1 MVWGFLKIER
11 IIKNMSKKENFA
23 VRALKGIGYGI
34 ISEVMCFFLMLS
46 MVALNYMTGGAV
58 LLKIVIALFSLTVT
72 LGLYFN
78 WAFNAAKKDRDIVK
92 FHGIEYDR
100 FMPLKMAVAAPIVS
114 YISLIALILSKC
126 GVIPDIF
133 NFFLLINLFTL
144 PFTDCFTAGR
154 TLDALSV
161 PGLIGLILLVL
172 SQGAIIAVT
181 YIITYK
187 DVDVMKFI
195 YKK

>member
-1 MVWGFLKIER
+1 MT
-11 IIKNMSKKENFA
+11 KKENFV

-46 MVALNYMTGGAV
+46 MVALNQMSGGMLIIKV
-58 LLKIVIALFSLTVT
+58 IIALFSLIVT

-78 WAFNAAKKDRDIVK
+78 WAFNAAKRDRDLVK
-92 FHGIEYDR
+92 YHGVEYDR
-100 FMPLKMAVAAPIVS
+100 FMPLKMAAAAPVIS
-114 YISLIALILSKC
+114 YVSLIALILSKC
-126 GVIPDIF
+126 GVIPDMF
-133 NFFLLINLFTL
+133 NVFLLINLFTL

-154 TLDALSV
+154 TLEFLSV

-172 SQGAIIAVT
+172 SQGAVIAVT
-181 YIITYK
+181 YIMTYK
-187 DVDVMKFI
+187 DVDVLKFI

>member
-1 MVWGFLKIER
+1 MT
-11 IIKNMSKKENFA
+11 KKENFA
-23 VRALKGIGYGI
+23 VRALKGIGCGI

-46 MVALNYMTGGAV
+46 MVAMNRMTGGSV
-58 LLKIVIALFSLTVT
+58 IVKVVFALFSLIVT

-78 WAFNAAKKDRDIVK
+78 WAFNAARRDRDLVK

-100 FMPLKMAVAAPIVS
+100 FMPLKMAIAAPIIS

-126 GVIPDIF
+126 GAVPDIF
-133 NFFLLINLFTL
+133 NIFLLVNLFTL
-144 PFTDCFTAGR
+144 SFTDCFTAGR
-154 TLDALSV
+154 TLEFLSV

-172 SQGAIIAVT
+172 SQGAVIAVT
-181 YIITYK
+181 YIMTYK
-187 DVDVMKFI
+187 DVDVLKFI